1 MEWIGVRNALTTDD
15 VNAVQKEMGVR
26 LPDDYIKKIGAINA
40 GGLVDSIVNHP
51 QLGEIAYSRNIPLDK
66 KTKGNIFELYPT
78 FSGREKDLYPFA
90 TVGNGDF
97 YCFDLKNGGVVLWIH
112 EIETIE
118 KICGTFTEL
127 LDLLTKD

>member
-51 QLGEIAYSRNIPLDK
+51 QLGEIAYSRNIPLRQRK
-66 KTKGNIFELYPT
+66 RLISFCNCRKWRFLLFRFEKWRSCVMDT
-78 FSGREKDLYPFA
+78 R
-90 TVGNGDF
+90 N
-97 YCFDLKNGGVVLWIH
+97 
-112 EIETIE
+112 
-118 KICGTFTEL
+118 
-127 LDLLTKD
+127 